1 MRKYRVNESE
11 DTHNISKEICVKEEI
26 SLMNKERNKTENV
39 GTKKK
44 ACSKAY

>member
-1 MRKYRVNESE
+1 MKVR
-11 DTHNISKEICVKEEI
+11 THNNIRKEICVKEET
-26 SLMNKERNKTENV
+26 SLMNKERNKTENA

>member
-1 MRKYRVNESE
+1 MRKYRVNEKVR
-11 DTHNISKEICVKEEI
+11 THKYKKEICVKEEI